1 MSKTKKEGTSKSIFT
16 FIILIAVGL
25 LLGYGMLGT
34 SIKVEDDYLKIT
46 GLHSQKILYS
56 EMDSIKLKENL
67 PNITAKT
74 GGFSMAGKR
83 LGSFTTDEYG
93 KIKLFLF
100 NNSSPFIYIEKT
112 DGNMVILNDKE
123 SSMTEE
129 LFKDISNR

>member
-34 SIKVEDDYLKIT
+34 SIKVEDDCLKIT